1 MKFGS
6 LFSGVGGF
14 DLGFERAGMECVW
27 QVEFDKNCQNVL
39 KKHWSETELFDD
51 VRTVGKHNLKPVD
64 VICGGFPCQDVSI
77 AGKRAGLAGE
87 RSGLW
92 SEFARIIDELEP
104 KWVVIENVPGLLSS
118 NNGKDIQIIIDSL
131 TQMGYTVDIDI
142 KDSQEFGVAQRRR
155 RIFIICVKL
164 DGLLQK
170 KTILSRQ
177 ISADLLAQ
185 ILLNIWCATRQ
196 ASSLVL
202 PRSVCEKPI
211 EQYVNLL
218 RKMTSLLEITLEK
231 LACKK
236 YRNKLDVLL
245 DQFGEEEKNSEF
257 GLIRKLETLTGD
269 TSKKTVMFPSE
280 LKAENGDMNISSWL
294 NKHLDAVCKTG
305 KQYITSTSINQI
317 TDRQIYIFAVTALI
331 TIERILLSID
341 WSVSCWS
348 VVSSLSILLQE
359 NMNYARQASN
369 NLFIESGLR
378 DGWGNYLNTAPHIQE
393 KLERHLRAICE
404 QEILFE
410 SDGLRWDTEKDRK
423 TGKTVAGTFTVRTGK
438 EGGGKGYLG
447 LDDGAMTLG
456 GQPQWVMSSGQANA
470 EITCERSPALTGL
483 HEQPIVL
490 GFDLAQITS
499 KLNYSNPK
507 QGDPQPPLNTLG
519 QGFVAYEN
527 HPADSRITET
537 GDISQQLTEFNEVW
551 QFHGQDSSIR
561 LQNKTSPSVMAAWGM
576 GGNNMPFFGVRRLTP
591 TECERLQGFP
601 DGWTDGQADS
611 HRYKQMGNA
620 VTVNVAEWIG
630 KKIMRG
636 EK

>member
-1 MKFGS
+1 MKLGS

-14 DLGFERAGMECVW
+14 DLGFERAGMKCLW
-27 QVEFDKNCQNVL
+27 QVEFDKNCQSVL
-39 KKHWSETELFDD
+39 RKHWSETELFDD

-104 KWVVIENVPGLLSS
+104 KWVVVENVPGLLSS
-118 NNGKDIQIIIDSL
+118 NKGRDFATVIRWL
-131 TQMGYTVDIDI
+131 AERGYGVAWRIL
-142 KDSQEFGVAQRRR
+142 DSQYFGVAQRRR
-155 RIFIICVKL
+155 RVFIVGSFG
-164 DGLLQK
+164 DG
-170 KTILSRQ
+170 
-177 ISADLLAQ
+177 SAA
-185 ILLNIWCATRQ
+185 
-196 ASSLVL
+196 
-202 PRSVCEKPI
+202 
-211 EQYVNLL
+211 
-218 RKMTSLLEITLEK
+218 
-231 LACKK
+231 
-236 YRNKLDVLL
+236 
-245 DQFGEEEKNSEF
+245 
-257 GLIRKLETLTGD
+257 
-269 TSKKTVMFPSE
+269 
-280 LKAENGDMNISSWL
+280 
-294 NKHLDAVCKTG
+294 
-305 KQYITSTSINQI
+305 
-317 TDRQIYIFAVTALI
+317 
-331 TIERILLSID
+331 
-341 WSVSCWS
+341 
-348 VVSSLSILLQE
+348 
-359 NMNYARQASN
+359 
-369 NLFIESGLR
+369 
-378 DGWGNYLNTAPHIQE
+378 
-393 KLERHLRAICE
+393 
-404 QEILFE
+404 EILFE
-410 SDGLRWDTEKDRK
+410 REGVRWNTEKGRK

-537 GDISQQLTEFNEVW
+537 GDISQQLTSRMGTGGGNVPLVQAVGHSGGETLKFNEKVNTLNA
-551 QFHGQDSSIR
+551 QSGSETTAMFNGIMAFDNYNLSATEKQASLGQ
-561 LQNKTSPSVMAAWGM
+561 NCGM
-576 GGNNMPFFGVRRLTP
+576 STGRNQVINSGVRRLTP

-630 KKIMRG
+630 KRIVRG
-636 EK
+636 ENANTIR